1 EPPGPPPGPPRP
13 LPEGVEYIPT
23 RKKGKNPMKPVGV
36 AWAIGLP
43 CGIVLFLLVKREVDR
58 SRLQQLRA
66 RQHMQRA
73 TEVVLFGFITPRAP
87 HPAAHRG
94 TGGGAHG

>member
-1 EPPGPPPGPPRP
+1 MSPPPFFPFLSYR
-13 LPEGVEYIPT
+13 
-23 RKKGKNPMKPVGV
+23 
-36 AWAIGLP
+36 AIGLP

-73 TEVVLFGFITPRAP
+73 TEGHYESERYRRA
-87 HPAAHRG
+87 
-94 TGGGAHG
+94 

>member
-1 EPPGPPPGPPRP
+1 M
-13 LPEGVEYIPT
+13 EYIPT

-73 TEVVLFGFITPRAP
+73 TEGHYESERYRRA
-87 HPAAHRG
+87 
-94 TGGGAHG
+94 